1 MTLIK
6 ETFTSFGRI
15 VIDELLPNGCGGTV
29 QTIAS

>member
-6 ETFTSFGRI
+6 ETFTSFGQI
-15 VIDELLPNGCGGTV
+15 AIDELLPNGCGGTV